1 MHYIDCFF
9 DIAFQCVT
17 IIIHCQYL
25 GGDLCRCGVDQKE
38 LNKWI
43 SCNTG
48 EQVFVSCIGIFHAAS
63 FSTYTT
69 FKESLLR
76 TSKGYSALINGS
88 KSILAFSANS
98 IPSLQFYWDEKRNK
112 SQFLLDKTRQLP
124 RWPPKMGWSIG

>member
-25 GGDLCRCGVDQKE
+25 GRDLCRCGVDQKE

-48 EQVFVSCIGIFHAAS
+48 EQVFVLYIGSCDGSACYQSMIGRNTKSCHISDPVQTIAVN
-63 FSTYTT
+63 TG
-69 FKESLLR
+69 K
-76 TSKGYSALINGS
+76 TSSAMYFNLTI
-88 KSILAFSANS
+88 KLCKK
-98 IPSLQFYWDEKRNK
+98 Q
-112 SQFLLDKTRQLP
+112 DK
-124 RWPPKMGWSIG
+124 I